1 MILTHSGKKTISKF
15 AILWHGFPLHVLV
28 TRKNKEN
35 DLFLYVMRFMCF
47 KLSMHDTKKFSHQPH
62 QKNVCVRPN
71 AITKR
76 KLIVTIYS
84 FGNIWLICSI
94 YLSKN
99 CSLLKLFP
107 RQWQNMCFFWENRI
121 CAWGSII
128 KSFWIITRSLQIVPD
143 ILVHLP
149 FFASVWFACKAQV
162 CLYWENKK
170 AYTYWYKTIIIII
183 SSVGFHSWIDHMKLD
198 ENTESQNF
206 CQGHMLC
213 PSIFLSFCSHVTT
226 CAICMH
232 YNMYA
237 LPWYN
242 LAPIPTRTQNLARLR
257 LYIPLPK
264 LTTSPLC

>member
-149 FFASVWFACKAQV
+149 FFASVWFACKAQALPILGEQKS
-162 CLYWENKK
+162 LYILVQDYHYHN
-170 AYTYWYKTIIIII
+170 IICWV
-183 SSVGFHSWIDHMKLD
+183 SFMDWSHETRRKYRVTKLLPRTHVVPVYLSLLLFSCYD
-198 ENTESQNF
+198 
-206 CQGHMLC
+206 LC
-213 PSIFLSFCSHVTT
+213 
-226 CAICMH
+226 
-232 YNMYA
+232 NMYA
-237 LPWYN
+237 LQYVCTTMIQPSPYTY
-242 LAPIPTRTQNLARLR
+242 ADTKSSKTQTIYPYL
-257 LYIPLPK
+257 
-264 LTTSPLC
+264 S